1 MNALYITLGGE
12 ASAVISM
19 ELAGRRT
26 LKANGVVCGGTGGHL
41 RARTG
46 RPAGMK

>member
-19 ELAGRRT
+19 ELAGRT
-26 LKANGVVCGGTGGHL
+26 LKANGVMCGGTGGHL